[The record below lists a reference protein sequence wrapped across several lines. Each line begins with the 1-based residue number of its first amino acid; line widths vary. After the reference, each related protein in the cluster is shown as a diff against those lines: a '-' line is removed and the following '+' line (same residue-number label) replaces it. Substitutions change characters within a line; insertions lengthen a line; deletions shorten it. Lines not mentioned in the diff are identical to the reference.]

1 MSGGWG
7 PPVLGEKVGDSLQ
20 APLPPLSSAHLQ
32 VTPSEGWEKVKVES
46 LSPVHLWDPMDCS
59 PPGSSVHGIT
69 QVRILEWAA
78 IHFSRGSS

>member
-1 MSGGWG
+1 MGAGVLLSWG
-7 PPVLGEKVGDSLQ
+7 RKWETPCKLRSPP
-20 APLPPLSSAHLQ
+20 SSAHLQ

-78 IHFSRGSS
+78 LHFSRGSS